1 MATDGLN
8 KYFLVIDKEKLL
20 EQTIMDSLA
29 GNEQTAFSIQGK
41 VALVLGAIKGIGKG
55 IGIALAN
62 QGVKVAL
69 TYFDWEESLDEM
81 KHDFAQTGT
90 EYLAIRANLL
100 KTSKIH
106 GFIQKVVDHFGRL
119 DILINNIERGG
130 WPIVHGP
137 YVKEQWDLEMETT
150 LRAKRWVF
158 DAALP
163 VLKKTGNGV
172 VINFSSIAGMTG
184 RSGPAGYVF
193 NEGYSAANRG
203 ISSLTETWAR
213 LAAPEVRVNEVML
226 GMVET
231 RHGEKTRGWELLT
244 GEQKQ
249 AIIDHTLLQRT
260 GTIEDVIKTTLFII
274 KDAPFMTG
282 SVLRIDGGYVLGGE
296 KVVPMPRGVED
307 L

>member
-1 MATDGLN
+1 
-8 KYFLVIDKEKLL
+8 
-20 EQTIMDSLA
+20 MDSKS
-29 GNEQTAFSIQGK
+29 GIRDK

-55 IGIALAN
+55 IGLALAN
-62 QGVKVAL
+62 EGVKVAL

-81 KHDFAQTGT
+81 KNDFVQTGT
-90 EYLAIRANLL
+90 EHLVIRTNLL

-106 GFIQKVVDHFGRL
+106 GLIENVMEHFGRL

-130 WPIVHGP
+130 WPVVHGP

-163 VLKKTGNGV
+163 LIKRSGNGV
-172 VINFSSIAGMTG
+172 VINFSSIAGITG
-184 RSGPAGYVF
+184 RSGPAGYIF

-213 LAAPEVRVNEVML
+213 MGAPEVRVNEIML
-226 GMVET
+226 GIVET

-244 GEQKQ
+244 EEQKQ
-249 AIIDHTLLQRT
+249 DIIDHTLLQRT
-260 GTIEDVIKTTLFII
+260 GTIEDVVKTTLFII

-282 SVLRIDGGYVLGGE
+282 SVLRLDGGYVLGGE
-296 KVVPMPRGVED
+296 KVVSMPKGVED
-307 L
+307 I